1 MGAAD
6 LVPGVSGGTV
16 AFITGIYAR
25 LLAALAAFASRPM
38 LQDAF
43 AFRVSAAWRRGDCTF
58 LAALGAGVVC
68 AVFSLGGVLH
78 YLLETRAHLL
88 LAFFCGLVPASAM
101 IAARRLRAPA
111 PQHFTGFVLG
121 AFLGFAAATFPAPV
135 FAPTA
140 AAFFV
145 GGAIAICAM
154 LLPGISGSYILLVV
168 GLYAPVINALH
179 SRDWMILFIF
189 VGGCLFGLLA
199 FSRLL
204 NFLLRRFHDGVLA
217 LLIGVMLGAMPKL
230 WPWKEHAAGVKIILQ
245 PNVMPAAFAGD
256 PQTGAVVLLAGG
268 GAFLVVALYLAGR
281 RKSA

>member
-1 MGAAD
+1 MYGRGGFGAGRVGRHGRIYHRHYRAFA
-6 LVPGVSGGTV
+6 GGTRRFRVPPDV
-16 AFITGIYAR
+16 ARCVRF
-25 LLAALAAFASRPM
+25 S
-38 LQDAF
+38 
-43 AFRVSAAWRRGDCTF
+43 VSAAWRRGDCTF

-111 PQHFTGFVLG
+111 PQHFTGFILG

-135 FAPTA
+135 FAPSA

-168 GLYAPVINALH
+168 GLYAPVIDALH
-179 SRDWMILFIF
+179 SRDWVILFIF

-199 FSRLL
+199 FARLL
-204 NFLLRRFHDGVLA
+204 NFFV
-217 LLIGVMLGAMPKL
+217 
-230 WPWKEHAAGVKIILQ
+230 AAVSRWRSC
-245 PNVMPAAFAGD
+245 VADWRYAGRD
-256 PQTGAVVLLAGG
+256 AE
-268 GAFLVVALYLAGR
+268 VVAVERTRRGR
-281 RKSA
+281 